1 MDYDSPLMVLV
12 PIIGVFLLMMGT
24 LIFLSITPISFQYKG
39 DFIIRDQ
46 NDIIQ
51 FKVFKDGLIRGREI
65 KIDLNAIPPDY
76 VFKNDYKLLSFN
88 ELAAYIRING
98 HLPNIPSAEEMM
110 KEGGIKV
117 GEMQLKLLEKV
128 EELTLYILLLKQE
141 NELLNHRICELE
153 KK

>member
-1 MDYDSPLMVLV
+1 
-12 PIIGVFLLMMGT
+12 MGT